1 MVIVC
6 TILIHFGVRLAHP
19 LLKAIRHTWKH
30 NLDDVRMKGQTTVVR
45 GSVVQQFEPFNPK
58 VAQTFKKHLNLFFE
72 WSKWNQSPNISTD
85 NYFIAWVKHPKHS
98 PRFDKQ
104 KPNIICT
111 VYIYTKIFIIPRGLY
126 QSHFM
131 FHTLQIDK
139 SKQQATNNDDS
150 SKIVTK
156 NRHAKVKSRRHSK
169 NISNQKS
176 LGIPTPSLSKSKQ
189 SIQFTRFLLFTSV
202 CRSFSFYHQ
211 KITVGSCTKGGF
223 RKESFFSRG
232 SIFRLGG

>member
-1 MVIVC
+1 M
-6 TILIHFGVRLAHP
+6 
-19 LLKAIRHTWKH
+19 
-30 NLDDVRMKGQTTVVR
+30 M
-45 GSVVQQFEPFNPK
+45 
-58 VAQTFKKHLNLFFE
+58 
-72 WSKWNQSPNISTD
+72 
-85 NYFIAWVKHPKHS
+85 
-98 PRFDKQ
+98 
-104 KPNIICT
+104 
-111 VYIYTKIFIIPRGLY
+111 IPGLY

-202 CRSFSFYHQ
+202 CRCFFLRPKRKRLVAAKRVVSKRNFS
-211 KITVGSCTKGGF
+211 
-223 RKESFFSRG
+223 FSRG
-232 SIFRLGG
+232 SIFRLGGVKACGSISWKFLLKENMESELEIVGGYCLDMSVCFASRC